1 MKKTRKNKRRLGGR
15 VTFNNT
21 PKIIG
26 ALTEDE
32 IQMRRTQQLREAE
45 LARQREAELARQ
57 REAELARQREANQPS
72 MLDLLNSYAPRG
84 GRRTTNRSTKKH
96 RRKYKK

>member
-26 ALTEDE
+26 ALSEDE

-57 REAELARQREANQPS
+57 REANEPS

-84 GRRTTNRSTKKH
+84 GRRSTNRSTKKH